1 MTVKSLYITSL
12 EPMAGSLFITVG
24 FMELLTRRFG
34 RVAFF
39 RPIIESLEKKDED
52 IAFILEYFSLQMEYE
67 DTYGFSVDEIET
79 MAANNAEREG
89 MNMLIKKFTSLQSRY
104 DFVLCKGLNQS
115 HFNATFDF
123 DINLRLA
130 KNFSAPFIS
139 VINGKS
145 KSAKALSEEIRIEEI
160 SVKREGVAHFSTFVN
175 RIDPAIQEK
184 LTEKIKVRPHPQT
197 AVYLLPE
204 VGELDKP
211 SVGEVMRELGC
222 AHLYGSAEDLERVVT
237 QSKVAAMTLDNYL
250 THIEEGDLIIVP
262 GDRTD
267 IILGTLMAVYSRH
280 YPHISGLLLSGGLVP
295 NEDMMHLMK
304 GLSDFPLPI
313 LSIQSDTYTAAM
325 QVNEVPSRIRPHG
338 KRKIALAMGLFS
350 AHTDID
356 GIEKKLES
364 AQSNIVTPRMFEFK
378 LFETAHKER
387 KRIVLPESCDDR
399 ILQAAEIL
407 LRREV
412 ADIILLGDP
421 EDLDHKSTM
430 LGLDI
435 SRAEI
440 IDPKNS
446 ELLERY
452 TNEFYELRRKKGLQF
467 NAAADAM
474 THVNYFATMMVQMGD
489 ADGMVSGAMHT
500 TGDTIRPALQIIK
513 TAPDVSLV
521 SSVFFMCMDTQVLLY
536 ADCAINLDP
545 NAEQL
550 AEIAISSADTAV
562 KFGIVPR
569 IAMLSYS
576 TGSSG
581 KGEDVEKVRKATRI
595 VKKRRPKLSIEGPI
609 QYDAAVDP
617 AVAASKMPQSEVAGQ
632 ATLFIFP
639 DLNTGNNTY
648 KAVQRSS
655 GAIAIGPILQG
666 LNKPVNDLSRGALV
680 DDIINTV
687 AITAIQAQLGE
698 QK

>member
-1 MTVKSLYITSL
+1 MTARSLYITSL

-67 DTYGFSVDEIET
+67 DAYGFSVDEIET

-115 HFNATFDF
+115 HFSATFDF

-130 KNFSAPFIS
+130 KNFSAPFVS
-139 VINGKS
+139 VINGKG
-145 KSAKALSEEIRIEEI
+145 KSAKALFEEIRIEEI
-160 SVKREGVAHFSTFVN
+160 SVEREGVDHFSTFVN
-175 RIDPAIQEK
+175 RIDPQTQKK
-184 LTEKIKVRPHPQT
+184 LTEIIKTRPYPQT

-204 VGELDKP
+204 VEELDKP
-211 SVGEVMRELGC
+211 SVNEVMRELGC
-222 AHLYGSAEDLERVVT
+222 THLYGSVEDLERVVI

-280 YPHISGLLLSGGLVP
+280 YPHISGVLLSGGLVP

-304 GLSDFPLPI
+304 GLNDFPLPI
-313 LSIQSDTYTAAM
+313 LSIESDTYTAAM
-325 QVNEVPSRIRPHG
+325 QVNEVPSKIRPHG

-350 AHTDID
+350 THTDIG
-356 GIEKKLES
+356 GIEQRLES

-378 LFETAHKER
+378 LFQTAHKER
-387 KRIVLPESCDDR
+387 KRIVLPESFDDR

-421 EDLDHKSTM
+421 EELDHKSTM

-435 SRAEI
+435 SRAKI

-446 ELLERY
+446 QLLQKY
-452 TNEFYELRRKKGLQF
+452 TEEFYKLRRKKGLQY
-467 NAAADAM
+467 NAAEDAM
-474 THVNYFATMMVQMGD
+474 THVNYFATMMVEMGD

-513 TAPDVSLV
+513 TAPGVSLV
-521 SSVFFMCMDTQVLLY
+521 SSVFFMCMNTQVLLY

-550 AEIAISSADTAV
+550 AEIAISSADTAI
-562 KFGIVPR
+562 KFGIVPK

-576 TGSSG
+576 TGNSG
-581 KGEDVEKVRKATRI
+581 KGEDVDKVRKATQI
-595 VKKRRPKLSIEGPI
+595 VKKRRPELSIEGPI
-609 QYDAAVDP
+609 QYDAAIDP

-680 DDIINTV
+680 DDIVNTV
-687 AITAIQAQLGE
+687 AITAIQAQLGGH
-698 QK
+698 K